1 MGFGP
6 ESYHRE
12 LGRSCRSVSV
22 SREGGDT
29 VRGAA
34 DTWALQVSDRGAGH
48 RALGHVACCCGAGL
62 LLLMGC
68 CLLGFGPKEG
78 KGF

>member
-6 ESYHRE
+6 EAYRRE

-22 SREGGDT
+22 SREGGDM

-34 DTWALQVSDRGAGH
+34 DTRALQVSDRGAGTG
-48 RALGHVACCCGAGL
+48 RWATSPVVAGLACCC
-62 LLLMGC
+62 
-68 CLLGFGPKEG
+68 
-78 KGF
+78 

>member
-6 ESYHRE
+6 EAYRRE

-34 DTWALQVSDRGAGH
+34 DTWALQVSDRGAGTGR
-48 RALGHVACCCGAGL
+48 RATSPVVAGLACCC
-62 LLLMGC
+62 
-68 CLLGFGPKEG
+68 
-78 KGF
+78 